1 VKRELERLRK
11 DIEKMSRQYTG
22 FVLVVEEEEDGVYLW
37 REEGV
42 TLNKRELEQLGE
54 RFQCVL
60 VIQKV
65 Q

>member
-1 VKRELERLRK
+1 MKKELERLRK
-11 DIEKMSRQYTG
+11 DVEKMSRQYTG

-42 TLNKRELEQLGE
+42 TLNKQELEQLGE

-65 Q
+65 S